1 MREREENHALSISH
15 PDYLVNP
22 HSRTGK
28 ARVQSAK
35 GEKDVDNAIESI
47 RELKQSLVSNATQQN
62 LSPTTGYG

>member
-1 MREREENHALSISH
+1 MREREENHPLSISH

-47 RELKQSLVSNATQQN
+47 FKVLL
-62 LSPTTGYG
+62 TTYLYMCKVL